1 MHTITKSIAIFITT
15 ALVINAMALV
25 LNAMAPALAHAA
37 KHLQG
42 DQVNANALVRDAYI
56 AVTYRDGNDKQKSAK
71 GWIDA
76 IGETSF
82 TIRRGGLKSK
92 TTVAYAKVLSIIMS
106 EASSVPATQMNEV
119 NRFIRNMK
127 AREIEQAK
135 EEASEAMA
143 PALAQA
149 TADSQSTK
157 VNQTPIQ
164 RIKTPNARVR
174 VQAPVIS
181 KKRIIGRIVR
191 MTQDTLVIE
200 GPGWIF
206 MPGRRTPV
214 EKGRTLY
221 RLPLSAITNTE
232 VSLGQRRN
240 TYKGLAIGLGL
251 GLAVLVAAIPAPLD
265 EDELGLGAGAVFGVV
280 AVVIVPSIVVLAT
293 LMGAATKSEKW
304 VEVPPQRLNLS
315 IAPTL
320 DKGFRAALTVNF

>member
-1 MHTITKSIAIFITT
+1 MHTIGKSIAIFITAT
-15 ALVINAMALV
+15 FV
-25 LNAMAPALAHAA
+25 LNAMAPALVHAA

-42 DQVNANALVRDAYI
+42 DQVNANALVRDTYVAI
-56 AVTYRDGNDKQKSAK
+56 TYRDGNDKQKSAK

-92 TTVAYAKVLSIIMS
+92 TTIAYAKVLSIIMS

-119 NRFIRNMK
+119 NQFIRNMK

-143 PALAQA
+143 PVLAH
-149 TADSQSTK
+149 ADSQNTK
-157 VNQTPIQ
+157 ANQTPIQ
-164 RIKTPNARVR
+164 LIKTPNARVR

-200 GPGWIF
+200 GTGWIF

>member
-1 MHTITKSIAIFITT
+1 MHTIGKSIAIFITAT
-15 ALVINAMALV
+15 LV

-42 DQVNANALVRDAYI
+42 DQVNANSLVRDAYI

-92 TTVAYAKVLSIIMS
+92 TTIAYAKVLSIIMS
-106 EASSVPATQMNEV
+106 EESTVPATQMNEV
-119 NRFIRNMK
+119 NQFIRNMK

-143 PALAQA
+143 PALAH
-149 TADSQSTK
+149 ADSQNTK
-157 VNQTPIQ
+157 ANQTPIQ

-251 GLAVLVAAIPAPLD
+251 GI
-265 EDELGLGAGAVFGVV
+265 
-280 AVVIVPSIVVLAT
+280 T
-293 LMGAATKSEKW
+293 L
-304 VEVPPQRLNLS
+304 
-315 IAPTL
+315 
-320 DKGFRAALTVNF
+320 FFCF